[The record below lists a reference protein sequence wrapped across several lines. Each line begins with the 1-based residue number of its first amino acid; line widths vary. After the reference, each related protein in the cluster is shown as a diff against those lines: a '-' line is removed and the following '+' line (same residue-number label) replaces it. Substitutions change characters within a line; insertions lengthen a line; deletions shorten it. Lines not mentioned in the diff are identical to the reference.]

1 MRLIARLPT
10 GNYNLSMSKA
20 SILAAIRSHQ
30 VPPAE
35 LPSLQEN
42 WITYPDPLAQFTAV
56 IQSVGGKC
64 LAVADLAELNA
75 RLAEIPAWLEAK
87 QTVSLVPGAGTSN
100 VDLNSIEDPH
110 QLESVDFAILPGHFG
125 VAENGAIW
133 ITDHGIR
140 HRVIYFINQHLSLVI
155 KADQIVHNMHQAYEK
170 LAEKGGE
177 KSGGPIGQR
186 AFGTFIAGPSKTA
199 DIEQSLV
206 IGAHGPRSLTVFCLK

>member
-1 MRLIARLPT
+1 
-10 GNYNLSMSKA
+10 MSKA
-20 SILAAIRSHQ
+20 SILSAIRSHE

-35 LPSLQEN
+35 LPALQEN

-64 LAVADLAELNA
+64 MTVADLGELNA
-75 RLAEIPAWLEAK
+75 RLAEIPAWQQAK
-87 QTVSLVPGAGTSN
+87 ETVSLVPGAGTSN
-100 VDLNSIEDPH
+100 VDIANIEDPH

-133 ITDHGIR
+133 ITDQGIR

-170 LAEKGGE
+170 LAGPDGNNF
-177 KSGGPIGQR
+177 GGPIGQKV
-186 AFGTFIAGPSKTA
+186 FGTFIAGPSKTA